1 MTVIQS
7 RLLDLSGETRIE
19 RVRRDPDLGLLT
31 AWLLDPI
38 REELF
43 AGLAERGHDRI
54 RPCHRALLGY
64 LDDSGARLTDL
75 ARVLGQPKQYVGRLV
90 DELEALGY
98 VQRRPDPDDRRSKL
112 IVPTER
118 GRDEQ
123 QQADLILG
131 EIEDR
136 HAARIGADRY
146 ADFRRLLRALALPDE
161 DSASDTDRRRRTA
174 AGSPGRLSEPP

>member
-1 MTVIQS
+1 MA
-7 RLLDLSGETRIE
+7 DETRIE

-43 AGLAERGHDRI
+43 AGLADAGHDQI

-64 LDDSGARLTDL
+64 LDGSGARLTDL
-75 ARVLGQPKQYVGRLV
+75 ARALGQHKQYVARLI

-98 VQRRPDPDDRRSKL
+98 VERRPDPDDGRSKL
-112 IVPTER
+112 VVPTGR

-123 QQADLILG
+123 READRILEG
-131 EIEDR
+131 IEAR
-136 HAARIGADRY
+136 HAARIGKARY
-146 ADFRRLLRALALPDE
+146 AEFRSLLSALVLSTPGC
-161 DSASDTDRRRRTA
+161 A
-174 AGSPGRLSEPP
+174 ADPRER

>member
-1 MTVIQS
+1 VS
-7 RLLDLSGETRIE
+7 ADRRIE

-38 REELF
+38 RNELF
-43 AGLAERGHDRI
+43 ARLAERGHGQI

-64 LDDSGARLTDL
+64 LDDAGTRPTELARL
-75 ARVLGQPKQYVGRLV
+75 LGQPKQYVGRLV
-90 DELEALGY
+90 DELETLGY
-98 VQRRPDPDDRRSKL
+98 VRRRPDPRDRRSKL

-123 QQADLILG
+123 QQADLILA

-136 HAARIGADRY
+136 HAAQIGADRY
-146 ADFRRLLRALALPDE
+146 ADFRRLLRALVLPNE
-161 DSASDTDRRRRTA
+161 VSASDPD
-174 AGSPGRLSEPP
+174 GR

>member
-1 MTVIQS
+1 VAA
-7 RLLDLSGETRIE
+7 EARIE
-19 RVRRDPDLGLLT
+19 RIRRDPDLGLLT

-43 AGLAERGHDRI
+43 TRLAERGHDQI

-64 LDDSGARLTDL
+64 LDDAGARLTEL
-75 ARVLGQPKQYVGRLV
+75 ARLLGQPKQYVGRLV
-90 DELEALGY
+90 DELETLGY
-98 VQRRPDPDDRRSKL
+98 VQRRPDPHDRRSKL

-123 QQADLILG
+123 QQADLILA

-136 HAARIGADRY
+136 HAARIGADNY
-146 ADFRRLLRALALPDE
+146 ADFRRLLRALVLPD
-161 DSASDTDRRRRTA
+161 R
-174 AGSPGRLSEPP
+174 P

>member
-1 MTVIQS
+1 MTVIY
-7 RLLDLSGETRIE
+7 RILCAVVGETRIE
-19 RVRRDPDLGLLT
+19 RVRREPDLALLT

-43 AGLAERGHDRI
+43 ATLAERGHEQI

-64 LDDSGARLTDL
+64 LDDAGARPTEL
-75 ARVLGQPKQYVGRLV
+75 ARLLAQPKQYVGRLI
-90 DELEALGY
+90 DELETLGY
-98 VQRRPDPDDRRSKL
+98 VQRHADPRDRRSKL

-118 GRDEQ
+118 GRDER
-123 QQADLILG
+123 QQADLILA

-146 ADFRRLLRALALPDE
+146 ALFRTLLRDLVACSVASGSDPDE
-161 DSASDTDRRRRTA
+161 R
-174 AGSPGRLSEPP
+174 

>member
-1 MTVIQS
+1 M
-7 RLLDLSGETRIE
+7 TRIE
-19 RVRRDPDLGLLT
+19 RVHRDPDLGLLT

-43 AGLAERGHDRI
+43 ARLAERGHDQI

-64 LDDSGARLTDL
+64 LDESGTRLTEL
-75 ARVLGQPKQYVGRLV
+75 ARVLCQPKQYVGRLI
-90 DELEALGY
+90 DELQGLGY
-98 VQRRPDPDDRRSKL
+98 LTRRPDPNDGRSKL

-123 QQADLILG
+123 RQADLILAD
-131 EIEDR
+131 IEDR

-146 ADFRRLLRALALPDE
+146 AEFRRLLRALVLPNEE
-161 DSASDTDRRRRTA
+161 DPTNPAR
-174 AGSPGRLSEPP
+174 G